1 MQSNDDRRIRRTRRA
16 LTAALIE
23 LASQRPYETITIR
36 DITDQADIGYATFF
50 RHYES
55 KDDLM
60 LDIFSNIAR
69 ELEAMGG
76 QHSREYF
83 EQEGA
88 LIFAHVQTNETLYRG
103 ILESLVFRRKL
114 IKLFA
119 DHTARHIAMHQPSF
133 ANPAVPLD
141 IAVSH
146 MASSF
151 VGLIEWWLEH
161 KLRMPIEQI
170 AQIYNR
176 LIIQGTMYAVLSAN
190 PAAWPTK

>member
-1 MQSNDDRRIRRTRRA
+1 MQDIDDRRVRRTRRA
-16 LTAALIE
+16 LTAALVE
-23 LASQRPYETITIR
+23 LASQRPYESITIR

-60 LDIFSNIAR
+60 LDVFLNIAR

-76 QHSREYF
+76 QHSQDYF
-83 EQEGA
+83 EQEGTV
-88 LIFAHVQTNETLYRG
+88 IFAHVQANEALYRG

-119 DHTARHIAMHQPSF
+119 EHTARHIALHQPSF
-133 ANPAVPLD
+133 ENPAVPLE
-141 IAVSH
+141 IAVNH
-146 MASSF
+146 MALSF
-151 VGLIEWWLEH
+151 VGLIEWWLDR
-161 KLRMPIEQI
+161 KMPMSIEQI

-176 LIIQGTMYAVLSAN
+176 LIIQGTMYAVLSEN
-190 PAAWPTK
+190 PAAWPAR